1 MAFLIDQSLS
11 EKGISYDF
19 SDKMVNTILSWESF
33 AGRRLLKQPQ
43 TIYSEVS
50 WYQVRIAP
58 STDRISPVI

>member
-1 MAFLIDQSLS
+1 
-11 EKGISYDF
+11 
-19 SDKMVNTILSWESF
+19 MVNTILSWESF